1 MITLIGIL
9 VGLLVFLL
17 FTPIRIRRVD
27 AAQRLAEMY
36 SLDTTRALSE
46 LKPDSLE
53 YKLLAGGVRLQP
65 NTFRLLLAAAG
76 LAAGAIAWPFLP
88 GVPALVLGGI
98 AAYLPTAWLDD
109 RVKNRGRE
117 IDRIL
122 PVAVGRIAAG
132 LLASSSI
139 PEVLQRT
146 GESLDME
153 GPNPLAP
160 ELILTAAE
168 LRSKERHQTF
178 RNLAARSP
186 STSLANL
193 AFPAGRLQRE
203 RRRQIHRGPA
213 ADLAAHPANPGGAQP
228 LGGQGR
234 GCFPLGAHHPPGAA
248 GRLSGSGERSP
259 DPGFVEFFPRPDR
272 DRGRDR
278 DDDRGLSGHAFDC
291 FGGGMTLITLIGI
304 AVTTLLI
311 DLWVEFVPSVSANK
325 AARTLAESDQPAAPC
340 SSQLAGMALPAGP
353 SHCPLG
359 AGAGPEAGQSRSVF
373 RPAQRKMEW
382 LGCGPIHLPA
392 GGRLPGRPDPGFAGL
407 RQPGPQP
414 DRRPGRLA
422 DPANAAGQYRAP
434 GAPALPGP
442 ASRIHPARIRPDGGR
457 GLPGRGPAA
466 HIPDRKPGV
475 DLDAKRDPAWP
486 RAGWCSPSCSKK
498 RAIQDCQ
505 T

>member
-9 VGLLVFLL
+9 VGLLVFVL
-17 FTPIRIRRVD
+17 FSPVRIRRGS
-27 AAQRLAEMY
+27 ASQRLAEMY

-139 PEVLQRT
+139 PEVLQKT

-193 AFPAGRLQRE
+193 AFLLEGYSESGGGKYTEALLQTSQRIQ
-203 RRRQIHRGPA
+203 QILVTRNRSVAKA
-213 ADLAAHPANPGGAQP
+213 ADAFLSARIIPLVLLVVFLVLANDP
-228 LGGQGR
+228 LIR
-234 GCFPLGAHHPPGAA
+234 ASLNSFP
-248 GRLSGSGERSP
+248 
-259 DPGFVEFFPRPDR
+259 VQ
-272 DRGRDR
+272 
-278 DDDRGLSGHAFDC
+278 
-291 FGGGMTLITLIGI
+291 IVI
-304 AVTTLLI
+304 AVGIGMMTVGYQVMRSI
-311 DLWVEFVPSVSANK
+311 VS
-325 AARTLAESDQPAAPC
+325 E
-340 SSQLAGMALPAGP
+340 
-353 SHCPLG
+353 
-359 AGAGPEAGQSRSVF
+359 V
-373 RPAQRKMEW
+373 
-382 LGCGPIHLPA
+382 
-392 GGRLPGRPDPGFAGL
+392 
-407 RQPGPQP
+407 
-414 DRRPGRLA
+414 
-422 DPANAAGQYRAP
+422 
-434 GAPALPGP
+434 
-442 ASRIHPARIRPDGGR
+442 
-457 GLPGRGPAA
+457 
-466 HIPDRKPGV
+466 V
-475 DLDAKRDPAWP
+475 
-486 RAGWCSPSCSKK
+486 
-498 RAIQDCQ
+498 
-505 T
+505 